1 MIRSMTGF
9 GSGAARGA
17 GWRVEATVRTLNH
30 RFLSVRIRGLT
41 DRPGLQAQ
49 AEQHVRQRFGRGEV
63 NVWLELS
70 RDRSDGSSAPIDRE
84 AAAEMHTALK
94 ALAEEL
100 GIPES
105 PTLGDLI
112 RTGSVQL
119 TQESDEGLWPPIRE
133 ALDEA
138 VGAALD
144 ARRAEGEVLARE
156 LARILD
162 VQRDSIAT
170 ISARLPEIIE
180 AMQEK
185 LAERAREL
193 EIAVDADRLEAEI
206 ALLIERHDIQEEI
219 ARLAG
224 HFDRAVSLQ
233 QAKNPV
239 GKELDFISQEMLREV
254 NTIGSKVRDV
264 VVSGLVIDMKVAVEQ
279 LREQIQ
285 NVE

>member
-9 GSGAARGA
+9 GSGAARAA

-30 RFLSVRIRGLT
+30 RFLSARIRGLA

-49 AEQHVRQRFGRGEV
+49 AEEHIRRKFGRGEV
-63 NVWLELS
+63 NVWLDMS
-70 RDRSDGSSAPIDRE
+70 RDRSEDSSAPIDRE

-94 ALAEEL
+94 ALAEGL
-100 GIPES
+100 GITEP
-105 PTLGDLI
+105 PTLADLI
-112 RTGSVQL
+112 RTGSVQV

-133 ALDEA
+133 ALDGA
-138 VGAALD
+138 IVAALE
-144 ARRAEGEVLARE
+144 ARRTEGEVLARE
-156 LARILD
+156 LTRILG
-162 VQRDSIAT
+162 VLQESIGS
-170 ISARLPEIIE
+170 ISDRLPEIVE
-180 AMQEK
+180 AMHTR
-185 LAERAREL
+185 LAERSREL
-193 EIAVDADRLEAEI
+193 EIAVDAERLESEI

-224 HFDRAVSLQ
+224 HFDRAVALQ
-233 QAKNPV
+233 EAKKPV